1 MNRATLASILCLAVM
16 SGCAAKGTTTSSMNT
31 TPDSGKRTMKTG
43 YDNAQQVEFNTKDSN
58 RSAQANQTNNGSS
71 SQWTQSDTQST
82 QTHPEPLPP
91 TLAAKTAPEA
101 VSNFGS
107 TDPSTELQWTYHDAP
122 NPPFQGT
129 PDYAMTEIAFTQ
141 GSSTMDNE
149 AAGALRVGMQDLT
162 AGGDREEA
170 SEAKLL
176 VVGFADGITE
186 RANADALGMRRAEAA
201 RDHLVSLGFRRENI
215 QVASY
220 GARYSVAKDWETMKQ
235 QYERNA
241 VVWVLK

>member
-1 MNRATLASILCLAVM
+1 MNRATLASILCLAGL
-16 SGCAAKGTTTSSMNT
+16 SACAGKSTTNSSMNT
-31 TPDSGKRTMKTG
+31 TPEPHPPTAMRTG
-43 YDNAQQVEFNTKDSN
+43 YDGAQQVHIDMHSH
-58 RSAQANQTNNGSS
+58 AQSTEAHANQNNSQNG
-71 SQWTQSDTQST
+71 SQWTQMRS
-82 QTHPEPLPP
+82 EPIPP
-91 TLAAKTAPEA
+91 ALAAKTAPEA
-101 VSNFGS
+101 VANFGS
-107 TDPSTELQWTYHDAP
+107 TDEATELQWTYKDAP

-129 PDYAMTEIAFTQ
+129 PDYAMTSIAFTQ
-141 GSSTMDNE
+141 GSATLDNE
-149 AAGALRVGMQDLT
+149 AAGALRVGTQDLT
-162 AGGDREEA
+162 AGGDREEP
-170 SEAKLL
+170 SEVKLL

-201 RDHLVSLGFRRENI
+201 REHLVDLGFRRENI